1 MATITGASVTITAT
15 DDTLRSQ
22 LQQLADNTDTTPLMH
37 RLGEYFQESSQA
49 RFTSQTDPQG
59 QRWAPLSPGYL
70 KRKKKNQALILTLN
84 AYLRR
89 GINYQVISPTTV
101 AWGSNSVYAA
111 IHNLGGDGTGR
122 NGNMPQ
128 RQYLGLSNAD
138 NAEAL
143 EIVQDWVHRRIHG
156 LPD

>member
-22 LQQLADNTDTTPLMH
+22 LQQLADNIDTTPLMH
-37 RLGEYFQESSQA
+37 QLGTYFQASTRE
-49 RFTSQTDPQG
+49 RFKTLTDPQG
-59 QRWAPLSPGYL
+59 QRWAPLSPGYF
-70 KRKKKNQALILTLN
+70 KRKKNNQSLILTL
-84 AYLRR
+84 R
-89 GINYQVISPTTV
+89 GKLVGLIRYQPLSPTSV
-101 AWGSNSVYAA
+101 AWGSDRPYAA

-128 RQYLGLSNAD
+128 RQFLGVSNAD